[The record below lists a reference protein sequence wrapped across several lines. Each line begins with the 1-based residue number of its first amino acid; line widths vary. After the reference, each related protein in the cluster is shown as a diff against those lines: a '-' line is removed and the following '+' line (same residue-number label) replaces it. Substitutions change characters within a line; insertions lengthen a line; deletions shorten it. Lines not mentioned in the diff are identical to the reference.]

1 MPHDPSD
8 LATALGSRICHDL
21 ASPLGALM
29 AGLDLLEMSG
39 RPSPEL
45 ALMRE
50 SVEGARATLDLL
62 RLAFG
67 PAGAGEAIGA
77 EALRALCAAPLAA
90 RPRLTLD
97 WTLAEALPRPEARR
111 LALALLCALH
121 ALPRGGT
128 LRVAREGAALCL
140 AARGEIAADPAL
152 WQGLGGTAPLP
163 EPDPRRIEFALLA
176 QALARDGARL
186 TISHA
191 GDTLR
196 LALLPAG
203 KD

>member
-67 PAGAGEAIGA
+67 PAGAGEAIGK
-77 EALRALCAAPLAA
+77 AA
-90 RPRLTLD
+90 RMKVDQMTTGMQYNTVRQQAATRHFATTGQKVSPDLS
-97 WTLAEALPRPEARR
+97 LPPK
-111 LALALLCALH
+111 
-121 ALPRGGT
+121 G
-128 LRVAREGAALCL
+128 
-140 AARGEIAADPAL
+140 
-152 WQGLGGTAPLP
+152 
-163 EPDPRRIEFALLA
+163 
-176 QALARDGARL
+176 
-186 TISHA
+186 
-191 GDTLR
+191 
-196 LALLPAG
+196 
-203 KD
+203 